1 MQQTLED
8 LRFSAWRTS
17 SSRFDAGRR
26 LKRREIL
33 STLSLSLFSVLTI
46 GVAVVQRVFGIV
58 PGGPTDNYLT
68 VLAIV
73 SGMCILV
80 VSLIEWGNANAVGA
94 EALHRNAEELNNFQR
109 RVKLLIDQAACG
121 SPGTAIDCTQLE
133 QEYARIKGSCS
144 FNHAPIDDLQFLA
157 LHRNEPEFLDKTNK
171 KPRISWMRAQYI
183 SLRWW
188 ASSLGY
194 VSLIWLLA
202 GALSFAALHFAARMP
217 GIVQ

>member
-1 MQQTLED
+1 MLQTLED

-17 SSRFDAGRR
+17 SNRFDATRR

-58 PGGPTDNYLT
+58 PGSPTDNYLT
-68 VLAIV
+68 VIAVV

-80 VSLIEWGNANAVGA
+80 VSLIEWGNANAVGG

-121 SPGTAIDCTQLE
+121 SVGTADCILLE
-133 QEYARIKGSCS
+133 AEYARIKGSCP

-157 LHRNEPEFLDKTNK
+157 LHRNEPEFLDKITK
-171 KPRISWMRAQYI
+171 EPRISWMRAQYI
-183 SLRWW
+183 FLQWW
-188 ASSLGY
+188 ASGLGY
-194 VSLIWLLA
+194 VSLIWLVA
-202 GALSFAALHFAARMP
+202 GALTYTAFHFATRSP
-217 GIVQ
+217 GLVH